1 MIKVRRNVFETNS
14 SSMHSLSIIKRK
26 DNQYDYLGKDETL
39 FIELGEYGWGYD
51 ELHTAGEKLNYV
63 LTKIYYDAIDEESL
77 NIVKDLVLQKTGCDI
92 EIENYNDGNFWI
104 DHQSI
109 DMLSKQQQASGLC
122 YRDFI
127 ETVIFNPNYV
137 IIIDNDNH

>member
-14 SSMHSLSIIKRK
+14 SSMHSLSISK
-26 DNQYDYLGKDETL
+26 DKQNQDDSLGKDETL
-39 FIELGEYGWGYD
+39 FIELGEYCWGYD

-63 LTKIYYDAIDEESL
+63 LTEIHYNVINKAALD
-77 NIVKDLVLQKTGCDI
+77 IVKDLVLQKTGCDI

-127 ETVIFNPNYV
+127 ENVIFNPNYV

>member
-127 ETVIFNPNYV
+127 ENVIFNPNYV

>member
-1 MIKVRRNVFETNS
+1 
-14 SSMHSLSIIKRK
+14 MHSLSIIKRK

-127 ETVIFNPNYV
+127 ENVIFNPNYV